1 MRLARSTGAG
11 GGLLIVVL
19 GLWAIFIP
27 LLGPYFHYGFS
38 PDASWHFTTN
48 RLWLDILPGAAAVL
62 GGVGLIAA
70 SRRLSGV
77 AGGWLALAGGV
88 WLLIG
93 PSLSLL
99 WGHAG
104 AGTLQSGI
112 GLPLGGSDRAAI
124 EMVGFFYGP
133 GALITALA
141 AFAVGRFASRP
152 GIVSE
157 PGYSEPERL
166 VEPVG
171 DEPVVRRGG
180 SRERL
185 GRRGESAGRAP
196 VAGEAAPR
204 EPAQR
209 V

>member
-27 LLGPYFHYGFS
+27 FVGPYFHYGFT

-62 GGVGLIAA
+62 GGLWLIAA
-70 SRRLSGV
+70 QRRVSGV
-77 AGGWLALAGGV
+77 IGGWLALAGGV

-99 WGHAG
+99 WGSAS

-112 GLPLGGSDRAAI
+112 GTPLGGTDRAAI
-124 EMVGFFYGP
+124 EMIGFFYGV
-133 GALITALA
+133 GALITLLA
-141 AFAVGRFASRP
+141 AFAIGRFASRP
-152 GIVSE
+152 GVVAGE
-157 PGYSEPERL
+157 RERL
-166 VEPVG
+166 TEPVDG
-171 DEPVVRRGG
+171 EPVVRRGG
-180 SRERL
+180 ERHEPL
-185 GRRGESAGRAP
+185 GRRDEPVGREP
-196 VAGEAAPR
+196 VTREAASR